1 MNPTS
6 DGSPARLSGQSDANR
21 RRQKLIL
28 VAKRFETADV
38 MSFIFKSDAPL
49 TWQAGQFL
57 SYTVPHLDPDDRG
70 ITRYFTIASAPFEGH
85 VMLTTRFASGRRSSS
100 FKHALRRLP
109 AGAAVEVGEPDGD
122 FVLGDPS
129 GEHVLLAGGIGVT
142 PFRAILL
149 DLDHSELPIN
159 ATLLYANRTPDFVYR
174 GEIDRLAGRHP
185 GLVVR
190 YLVSPTRITEASIR
204 GVAPDM
210 AKPIFNVSGPEPFV
224 EALEGMLAGLGV
236 PEANVRRDYFPGYD
250 RL

>member
-1 MNPTS
+1 M
-6 DGSPARLSGQSDANR
+6 
-21 RRQKLIL
+21 KLTL
-28 VAKRFETADV
+28 VAKRHETQDV

-57 SYTVPHLDPDDRG
+57 SYTLPHSDPDDRG

-85 VMLTTRFASGRRSSS
+85 VRLTTRFASGRSSS
-100 FKHALRRLP
+100 FKRALRQLP
-109 AGAAVEVGEPDGD
+109 AGAVVEVGEPDGD
-122 FVLGDPS
+122 FVLYDPS
-129 GEHVLLAGGIGVT
+129 GEHILLAGGIGIT

-159 ATLLYANRTPDFVYR
+159 ATLLYANRTPDFVYK

-204 GVAPDM
+204 GVASDL

-224 EALEGMLAGLGV
+224 EALDGTLARLGV

-250 RL
+250 TL